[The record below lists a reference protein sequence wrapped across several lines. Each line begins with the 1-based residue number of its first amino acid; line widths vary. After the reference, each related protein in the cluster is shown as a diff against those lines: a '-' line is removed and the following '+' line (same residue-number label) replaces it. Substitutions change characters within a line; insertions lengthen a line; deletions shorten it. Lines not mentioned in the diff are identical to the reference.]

1 VIPGLFFNLLQQV
14 EELLLTCAVGDLKA
28 HGDLGVMQLRVGV
41 ANDEDLFLLMEAGL
55 DRKAPDDQTLGS
67 LRQQLLSG
75 WPMAAVELD
84 FVSQVV
90 HLLSR
95 SRV

>member
-1 VIPGLFFNLLQQV
+1 LA
-14 EELLLTCAVGDLKA
+14 CAVGDLKA
-28 HGDLGVMQLRVGV
+28 HGNLLVTQLRVGV

-55 DRKAPDDQTLGS
+55 DREAPADQTLGG

-75 WPMAAVELD
+75 WPMTAFELD
-84 FVSQVV
+84 FVSHVS
-90 HLLSR
+90 HLLFR